1 LPFSVVSTTAVLIAD
16 LLFSSSLTA
25 TIYLRFQ
32 RATPQT
38 LSTIA
43 MAAFQMNNYYRPRPL
58 TVDTHTQKYFEEDET
73 SILDENIL
81 DQSALDSGLEMS
93 PPIAGSRRHSYALS
107 SAIFSPKTEDWQH
120 VEMQPTLSNNSF
132 ADHGNNSYMN
142 STHATPFAQQSQGW
156 LGNGSGSCTP
166 MLPYDGLPAEYE
178 NNATVSY
185 RQMQSQT
192 PFGNAGNQ
200 ALFSPSN
207 TSNGSMPTSP
217 QKDWMSESLE
227 SRGMPKRM
235 RPSSPGLRSHS
246 PLLRRDGIR
255 KKNARFDIPAERNL
269 LNIDQLIA
277 QSTDEQEIKELKQ
290 QKRLLRNRQAAY
302 APSTLVIPPLLVI
315 TAH

>member
-1 LPFSVVSTTAVLIAD
+1 
-16 LLFSSSLTA
+16 
-25 TIYLRFQ
+25 
-32 RATPQT
+32 
-38 LSTIA
+38 
-43 MAAFQMNNYYRPRPL
+43 MAAYQMNSYYRPRPL
-58 TVDTHTQKYFEEDET
+58 TVDTHTQKYFEEDDT

-81 DQSALDSGLEMS
+81 DHSALDSGLEMS
-93 PPIAGSRRHSYALS
+93 PPIAASRRHSYALS

-217 QKDWMSESLE
+217 QKDWMPESLE

-235 RPSSPGLRSHS
+235 RPNSPGLRSHS

-302 APSTLVIPPLLVI
+302 APSTLVISPLLVI